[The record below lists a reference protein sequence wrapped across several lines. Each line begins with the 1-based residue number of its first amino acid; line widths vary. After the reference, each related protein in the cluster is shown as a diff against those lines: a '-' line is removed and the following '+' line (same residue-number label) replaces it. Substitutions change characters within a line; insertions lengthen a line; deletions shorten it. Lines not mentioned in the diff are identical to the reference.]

1 MEIIILYNE
10 TSFKHNID
18 GLKSKVHASY
28 QFLSVHQFEE
38 SYPKLNPDL
47 FIYFHST
54 TTPLP
59 LDTKT
64 IQRIK
69 TDKHKP
75 VCMVIPRNEQL
86 LEHAFQHGVD
96 EVIYHPYSL
105 HEFAIRVEAILKRRL
120 VKVQPVA
127 KIVPVHDL
135 VLDTDNYQVRRGTSI
150 LPITKLEFQIL
161 LTLATNANKVFK
173 KKDLYELIW
182 QDHYYDNGNVL
193 NVHIRRLR
201 KKIEVDPDNPLIIQ
215 TKWGIGY
222 TITT

>member
-10 TSFKHNID
+10 VSFKHNID
-18 GLKSKVHASY
+18 SLRNKVHASY
-28 QFLSVHQFEE
+28 QLLSLHQFEE
-38 SYPKLNPDL
+38 SYPRLNPDL
-47 FIYFHST
+47 FIYFHSIGS
-54 TTPLP
+54 PLP

-69 TDKHKP
+69 LDKNKP
-75 VCMVIPRNEQL
+75 ICMVIPKSEQL

-105 HEFAIRVEAILKRRL
+105 QEFAIRVEAILKRRL
-120 VKVQPVA
+120 IRNQPVV
-127 KIVPVHDL
+127 KIISVHDL
-135 VLDTDNYQVRRGTSI
+135 VLDTDNYQVKRGQTNI
-150 LPITKLEFQIL
+150 PITKLEFQIL
-161 LTLATNANKVFK
+161 LTLASNTNKVFK

-222 TITT
+222 TITK